1 MNAPVRALLSL
12 VGFVVLWWGA
22 VWGFNVPAFL
32 LPSPEAVASRIV
44 FLVLNAGLWGH
55 AATTLGQILVGFL
68 VGALL
73 GIGVGAIFA
82 RMPRLERL
90 ATPLILLV
98 QTAPKI
104 AIAPLLILW
113 LGLGPGPKIVLVAI
127 VTFFPAMTG
136 ALTGL
141 RYVGKAYRDLATV
154 VRLTPWQRLTRIE
167 LPFAVPP
174 IVAGLRVA
182 TTQAVTAAV
191 VAEMM
196 GANRGLGYLLTAG
209 QESSD
214 SPTVIG
220 VIILLSLAGWG
231 FYEIVRW
238 AEGRIAPWQ
247 AAASR
252 R

>member
-12 VGFVVLWWGA
+12 AGFVVLWWGA
-22 VWGFNVPAFL
+22 VWGFDVPAFL
-32 LPSPEAVASRIV
+32 LPSPDAVARRLV
-44 FLVLNAGLWGH
+44 FLALNAGLWQH
-55 AATTLGQILVGFL
+55 TATTFAQILAGFAI
-68 VGALL
+68 GAAL
-73 GIGVGAIFA
+73 GIATGAVFA
-82 RMPRLERL
+82 RLPRLERL
-90 ATPLILLV
+90 ATPLILLI

-113 LGLGPGPKIVLVAI
+113 LGLGPGPKVVLVAI

-141 RYVGKAYRDLATV
+141 RYIGKSYRDLAQIVGLST
-154 VRLTPWQRLTRIE
+154 WQRLTRID

-196 GANRGLGYLLTAG
+196 GANHGLGYLLTAG

-220 VIILLSLAGWG
+220 VIVLLSLGGWG
-231 FYEIVRW
+231 FYEIVRF
-238 AEGRIAPWQ
+238 AEARLMPWQ
-247 AAASR
+247 AGASR

>member
-1 MNAPVRALLSL
+1 MNAPIRALLSL
-12 VGFVVLWWGA
+12 TGFVLLWWGA
-22 VWGFNVPAFL
+22 VWGFSIPAFL
-32 LPSPEAVASRIV
+32 LPSPTAVADRLV
-44 FLVLNAGLWGH
+44 FLAVNAELWRH
-55 AATTLGQILVGFL
+55 MTTTLLQILGGF
-68 VGALL
+68 VIGAAL
-73 GIGVGAIFA
+73 GIGTGAAFA
-82 RMPRLERL
+82 RLPRLERL
-90 ATPLILLV
+90 FTPIILLV

-136 ALTGL
+136 ALTGF
-141 RYVGKAYRDLATV
+141 RYIAKAYRDLAQIV
-154 VRLTPWQRLTRIE
+154 GLSAWQRLTRID

-214 SPTVIG
+214 SPAVIG
-220 VIILLSLAGWG
+220 VIVILSLTGWG
-231 FYEIVRW
+231 FYELVRFI
-238 AEGRIAPWQ
+238 EVRLIPWQ
-247 AAASR
+247 SAKR
-252 R
+252 